1 MSEDVGQ
8 RLTALEG
15 EIAHLNRKL
24 KSLFNIIDTSTD
36 KEPFMRLMVS
46 VDATE
51 AQETAI
57 YDLMGEVDDAL
68 AQAKPTMDYVAFC
81 DRVYQV
87 FPDHSPAPPRRV
99 DRHAARERRR
109 VGKGLRAPPR
119 ERHEAARPARRA
131 RVLGGCIARGS
142 RLITRGDKYT
152 NVL

>member
-1 MSEDVGQ
+1 MSEDVEQ

-15 EIAHLNRKL
+15 EIANLNRKL

-68 AQAKPTMDYVAFC
+68 AQAKPAMGYVAFC

-87 FPDHSPAPPRRV
+87 FPDHRQHRLAESIVMRLAKEGGWEKVYEHLRQSGMNLR
-99 DRHAARERRR
+99 DLRE
-109 VGKGLRAPPR
+109 
-119 ERHEAARPARRA
+119 ER
-131 RVLGGCIARGS
+131 G
-142 RLITRGDKYT
+142 Y
-152 NVL
+152 